1 MEEKEVQTSQTQEVK
16 KPAEL
21 KSFRCAAPKSDWNIF
36 LISFLTSAIVV
47 AAYHVTLMAV
57 DMFCEKEVEPVYCT
71 CHQSGEESKEKA
83 EKTKRKFSPEQ
94 MEKMKAR
101 REAMMKK
108 LTPEQREQIKNMS
121 KEERR
126 EFFKKLGGKKKA
138 EAAKKDKAAK
148 KGDAAKKEVKKEA
161 AK

>member
-1 MEEKEVQTSQTQEVK
+1 MVENKKKEKFTMEEKEVQTSQTQEVK

-47 AAYHVTLMAV
+47 AAYHVTLMTV
-57 DMFCEKEVEPVYCT
+57 EMFCEKEVEPVYCS

-108 LTPEQREQIKNMS
+108 LTPEQREKIKNMS

-126 EFFKKLGGKKKA
+126 EFFKKLGGKKK
-138 EAAKKDKAAK
+138 
-148 KGDAAKKEVKKEA
+148 GDAAKKEVKKEA